1 MLGTFHQSPE
11 PALQNATVTRPGEII
26 LDRGSQLWAT
36 GKRQHPFSLGYC
48 FLLLAHLGVN
58 LLEDPARRRKLGID
72 VEYLVK
78 LVDGLVVVMG
88 KIELAADRGINDQ

>member
-1 MLGTFHQSPE
+1 
-11 PALQNATVTRPGEII
+11 
-26 LDRGSQLWAT
+26 
-36 GKRQHPFSLGYC
+36 
-48 FLLLAHLGVN
+48 LLAHLGVN

-88 KIELAADRGINDQ
+88 K